1 VLQIRKRALLR
12 SPRHHFGSTNMSH
25 GNQFSLLKERRFL
38 PFFVTQSLNA
48 FNDNVFKQALIA
60 LITFGALGLNSDQQ
74 KVFTQAAAGLFI
86 LPFFLFSGISGQLSD
101 KLDKAKIA
109 VWVKAAEIGIM
120 ALGAV
125 GFFTHNLYLLL
136 AMLFM
141 MGVHSTVFGPLKY
154 GILPQVLK
162 PSELTGGNGLVEMAT
177 FLAILIGTIVG
188 TNLVLR
194 ESATV
199 PHLGA
204 ILIAVVSIG
213 LAIIGWFTAR
223 AIPSVPSAEPSLK
236 VDWNP
241 ITSTWTNLQDLR
253 GNRTVLLSCL
263 GISWFW
269 FFGTIY
275 FTQLASYAKETLG
288 GQEGAYTLLLA
299 VFSVGTGIGSV
310 LCEVLSKKRLEIGL
324 VPFGAFGMTVFGV
337 GLYFS
342 CPEALGTHQLTVQ
355 QFIAQPQVWK
365 VMVWML
371 LMAISS
377 GLFIVPLFALVQSRS
392 PVAKRSRIIAANNIL
407 NAAFMVVASLLA
419 ATLVLMKFSVPQI
432 LLITAVLNLL
442 VAIYI
447 FTLVPEFMM
456 RFCCWILINV
466 TYRVK
471 VEGLENLPEEG
482 PALIVCNHVGFTDP
496 LLIAGSIPRPTVF
509 VMYWKIYEVPGA
521 KWLFKTARA
530 IPIAGRN
537 ENPTMYEQAFAA
549 ISKALKEGEVVC
561 IFPEGGL
568 TPDGEIK
575 EFKRGVE
582 LALERD
588 PVPVL
593 PMALQGLWGS
603 MFSRWDRHNKKLKLP
618 RRFFARVALVIGKLV
633 PPEQANAVMLEAEVR
648 RLRGDQA

>member
-1 VLQIRKRALLR
+1 
-12 SPRHHFGSTNMSH
+12 MSQ

-38 PFFVTQSLNA
+38 PFFLTQSLNA

-60 LITFGALGLNSDQQ
+60 LITFGALALNDEQR
-74 KVFTQAAAGLFI
+74 KIFTQVAAGLFI

-120 ALGAV
+120 CLGAV
-125 GFFTHNLYLLL
+125 GFFTQNLYLLL

-141 MGVHSTVFGPLKY
+141 MGIHSTVFGPLKY

-162 PSELTGGNGLVEMAT
+162 PNELTGGNGLVEMAT
-177 FLAILIGTIVG
+177 FLAILTGTIAG
-188 TNLVLR
+188 TTLILR
-194 ESATV
+194 QSGDVA
-199 PHLGA
+199 HLGA

-213 LAIIGWFTAR
+213 LAIVGWLTAR
-223 AIPSVPSAEPSLK
+223 AIPAVAAPDVTLK
-236 VDWNP
+236 VNWNP
-241 ITSTWTNLQDLR
+241 ITSTWHNLQDLR

-288 GQEGAYTLLLA
+288 GQEGAYNVLLA
-299 VFSVGTGIGSV
+299 VFSIGSAIGAV

-324 VPFGAFGMTVFGV
+324 VPFGAFGMTIFSI

-342 CPEALGTHQLTVQ
+342 CPEALGSKDLGVQ
-355 QFIAQPQVWK
+355 QFLAQPQVWK
-365 VMVWML
+365 VMIWML

-392 PVAKRSRIIAANNIL
+392 SVEKRSRIIAANNIL
-407 NAAFMVVASLLA
+407 NAAFMVTASLL
-419 ATLVLMKFSVPQI
+419 TVLLLKLRFNIPQI
-432 LLITAVLNLL
+432 LLITAILNLL

-447 FTLVPEFMM
+447 FTLVPEFLL

-466 TYRVK
+466 MYRVK
-471 VEGLENLPEEG
+471 VEGVENLPEEG
-482 PALIVCNHVGFTDP
+482 PALMVCNHVGFTDP
-496 LLIAGSIPRPTVF
+496 LIIGGCIPRPTVF
-509 VMYWKIYEVPGA
+509 VMYWKIFQAPGA
-521 KWLFKTARA
+521 NWLFKTARA

-537 ENPTMYEQAFAA
+537 ENPEMYAQAFES
-549 ISKALKEGEVVC
+549 ISHALKAGEVVC

-568 TPDGEIK
+568 TPDGDVK

-603 MFSRWDRHNKKLKLP
+603 MFSRWDRHNKKMKLP
-618 RRFFARVALVIGKLV
+618 RRLFARVALVIGPLM
-633 PPEQANAVMLEAEVR
+633 PPELAKAQRLETEVK
-648 RLRGDQA
+648 RLRGDMA

>member
-1 VLQIRKRALLR
+1 
-12 SPRHHFGSTNMSH
+12 MSH
-25 GNQFSLLKERRFL
+25 GNQFSLLKQRRFL
-38 PFFVTQSLNA
+38 PFFLTQSLNA

-60 LITFGALGLNSDQQ
+60 LITFGALALNDEQR
-74 KVFTQAAAGLFI
+74 KIFTQVAAGLFI

-109 VWVKAAEIGIM
+109 VWVKAAEIVIMGI
-120 ALGAV
+120 GAV
-125 GFFTHNLYLLL
+125 GFFTQNIYLLL

-162 PSELTGGNGLVEMAT
+162 PNELTGGNGLVEMAT
-177 FLAILIGTIVG
+177 FLAILTGTIAG
-188 TNLVLR
+188 TTLVLR
-194 ESATV
+194 QSTEVA
-199 PHLGA
+199 HLGA
-204 ILIAVVSIG
+204 ILIAAVSIG
-213 LAIIGWFTAR
+213 LAVIGWLTAR
-223 AIPSVPSAEPSLK
+223 AIPTVTAPDPALK
-236 VDWNP
+236 VNWNP
-241 ITSTWTNLQDLR
+241 ITSTWHNLQDLR

-288 GQEGAYTLLLA
+288 GQEGAYNVLLA
-299 VFSVGTGIGSV
+299 VFSVGSAIGAV

-324 VPFGAFGMTVFGV
+324 VPFGAFGMTIFSV

-342 CPEALGTHQLTVQ
+342 CPEALGSKDLNVQ
-355 QFIAQPQVWK
+355 QFLAQPQVWK
-365 VMVWML
+365 VMTWML

-392 PVAKRSRIIAANNIL
+392 SVEKRSRIIAANNIL
-407 NAAFMVVASLLA
+407 NAAFMVTASLL
-419 ATLVLMKFSVPQI
+419 TVLLLKLRFNIPQI
-432 LLITAVLNLL
+432 LLITAILNLI

-447 FTLVPEFMM
+447 FTLVPEFLM

-466 TYRVK
+466 MYRVK
-471 VEGLENLPEEG
+471 VEGIDNLPEEG
-482 PALIVCNHVGFTDP
+482 PALMVCNHVGFTDP
-496 LLIAGSIPRPTVF
+496 LLIAGCIPRPTVF
-509 VMYWKIYEVPGA
+509 VMYWKIFQAPGA
-521 KWLFKTARA
+521 NWLFKTARA

-537 ENPTMYEQAFAA
+537 ENPEMYARAFES
-549 ISKALKEGEVVC
+549 ISNALKAGEVVC

-568 TPDGEIK
+568 TPDGDVK

-618 RRFFARVALVIGKLV
+618 RRLFARVALVVGPLIK
-633 PPEQANAVMLEAEVR
+633 PEDAKAEVLEAEVK
-648 RLRGDQA
+648 RLRGDLA

>member
-1 VLQIRKRALLR
+1 
-12 SPRHHFGSTNMSH
+12 MSQ
-25 GNQFSLLKERRFL
+25 GNQFSLLKKRRFL
-38 PFFVTQSLNA
+38 PFFLTQSLNA

-60 LITFGALGLNSDQQ
+60 LITFGALALNDEQR
-74 KVFTQAAAGLFI
+74 KIFTQVAAGLFI

-109 VWVKAAEIGIM
+109 VWVKAAEIIIM
-120 ALGAV
+120 VFGAI
-125 GFFTHNLYLLL
+125 GFFTQNIYLLL

-141 MGVHSTVFGPLKY
+141 MGLHSTVFGPLKY

-162 PSELTGGNGLVEMAT
+162 PNELTGGNGLVEMAT
-177 FLAILIGTIVG
+177 FLAILTGTIVG
-188 TNLVLR
+188 TTLILQQSPDV
-194 ESATV
+194 A
-199 PHLGA
+199 HLGA

-213 LAIIGWFTAR
+213 LAIIGWLTAR
-223 AIPSVPSAEPSLK
+223 AIPAVAAPDAMLK
-236 VDWNP
+236 VNWNP
-241 ITSTWTNLQDLR
+241 ITSTWHNLQDLR

-288 GQEGAYTLLLA
+288 GQEGAYNVLLA
-299 VFSVGTGIGSV
+299 VFSIGSAIGAV

-324 VPFGAFGMTVFGV
+324 VPFGAFGMTIFSV

-342 CPEALGTHQLTVQ
+342 CPEALGSKDLSVQ
-355 QFIAQPQVWK
+355 QFLAQPQVWK
-365 VMVWML
+365 VMTWML

-392 PVAKRSRIIAANNIL
+392 FVEKRSRIIAANNIL
-407 NAAFMVVASLLA
+407 NAAFMVTASLL
-419 ATLVLMKFSVPQI
+419 TVLLLKLRFNIPQI
-432 LLITAVLNLL
+432 LLITAILNLL

-447 FTLVPEFMM
+447 FTLVPEFLM

-466 TYRVK
+466 MYRVK
-471 VEGLENLPEEG
+471 VEGVENLPEDG
-482 PALIVCNHVGFTDP
+482 PVLMVCNHVGFTDP
-496 LLIAGSIPRPTVF
+496 LIIAGCIPRPTVF
-509 VMYWKIYEVPGA
+509 VMYWKIFQAPGA
-521 KWLFKTARA
+521 NWLFKTARA

-537 ENPTMYEQAFAA
+537 ENPEMYERAFAS
-549 ISKALKEGEVVC
+549 ISSALKAGEVVC

-568 TPDGEIK
+568 TPDGDVK

-618 RRFFARVALVIGKLV
+618 RRLFARVALVVGPLIK
-633 PPEQANAVMLEAEVR
+633 PELAKAEGLEAEVK
-648 RLRGDQA
+648 RLRGDLA

>member
-1 VLQIRKRALLR
+1 
-12 SPRHHFGSTNMSH
+12 MSQ
-25 GNQFSLLKERRFL
+25 GNQFSLLKKRRFL
-38 PFFVTQSLNA
+38 PFFLTQSLNA

-60 LITFGALGLNSDQQ
+60 LITFGALALNDEQR
-74 KVFTQAAAGLFI
+74 KIFTQVAAGLFI
-86 LPFFLFSGISGQLSD
+86 LPCFLFSGISGQLSA
-101 KLDKAKIA
+101 KLDKAKNA
-109 VWVKAAEIGIM
+109 VWVKAAEIIIM
-120 ALGAV
+120 VFGAI
-125 GFFTHNLYLLL
+125 GFFTQNIYLLL

-141 MGVHSTVFGPLKY
+141 MGLHSTVFGPLKY

-162 PSELTGGNGLVEMAT
+162 PNELTGGNGLVEMAT
-177 FLAILIGTIVG
+177 FLAILTGTIVG
-188 TNLVLR
+188 TTLILQQSPDV
-194 ESATV
+194 A
-199 PHLGA
+199 HLGA

-213 LAIIGWFTAR
+213 LAIIGWLTAR
-223 AIPSVPSAEPSLK
+223 AIPAVAAPDAMLK
-236 VDWNP
+236 VNWNP
-241 ITSTWTNLQDLR
+241 ITSTWHNLQDLR

-288 GQEGAYTLLLA
+288 GQEGAYNVLLA
-299 VFSVGTGIGSV
+299 VFSIGSAIGAV

-324 VPFGAFGMTVFGV
+324 VPFGAFGMTIFSV

-342 CPEALGTHQLTVQ
+342 CPEALGSKDLSVQ
-355 QFIAQPQVWK
+355 QFLAQPQVWK
-365 VMVWML
+365 VMTWML

-392 PVAKRSRIIAANNIL
+392 FVEKRSRIIAANNIL
-407 NAAFMVVASLLA
+407 NAAFMVTASLL
-419 ATLVLMKFSVPQI
+419 TVLLLKLRFNIPQI
-432 LLITAVLNLL
+432 LLITAILNLL

-447 FTLVPEFMM
+447 FTLVPEFLM

-466 TYRVK
+466 MYRVK
-471 VEGLENLPEEG
+471 VEGVENLPEDG
-482 PALIVCNHVGFTDP
+482 PVLMVCNHVGFTDP
-496 LLIAGSIPRPTVF
+496 LIIAGCIPRPTVF
-509 VMYWKIYEVPGA
+509 VMYWKIFQAPGA
-521 KWLFKTARA
+521 NWLFKTARA

-537 ENPTMYEQAFAA
+537 ENPEMYERAFAS
-549 ISKALKEGEVVC
+549 ISSALKAGEVVC

-568 TPDGEIK
+568 TPDGDVK

-618 RRFFARVALVIGKLV
+618 RRLFARVALVVGPLIK
-633 PPEQANAVMLEAEVR
+633 PELAKAEGLEAEVK
-648 RLRGDQA
+648 RLRGDLA

>member
-1 VLQIRKRALLR
+1 
-12 SPRHHFGSTNMSH
+12 MSQ

-38 PFFVTQSLNA
+38 PFFLTQSLNA

-60 LITFGALGLNSDQQ
+60 LITFGALALNEEQR
-74 KVFTQAAAGLFI
+74 KIFTQVAAGLFI

-109 VWVKAAEIGIM
+109 VWVKTAEIVIM
-120 ALGAV
+120 CIGAV
-125 GFFTHNLYLLL
+125 GFFTQNLYLLL

-141 MGVHSTVFGPLKY
+141 MGLHSTVFGPLKY

-162 PSELTGGNGLVEMAT
+162 PNELTGGNGLVEMAT
-177 FLAILIGTIVG
+177 FLAILTGTIAG
-188 TNLVLR
+188 TTLVLR
-194 ESATV
+194 QSGEIQ
-199 PHLGA
+199 HLGA
-204 ILIAVVSIG
+204 ILIAVVSIS
-213 LAIIGWFTAR
+213 LAIIGWLTAR
-223 AIPSVPSAEPSLK
+223 AIPAVAAPDATLK
-236 VDWNP
+236 VNWNP
-241 ITSTWTNLQDLR
+241 ITSTWHNLQDLR

-288 GQEGAYTLLLA
+288 GQEGAYNVLLA
-299 VFSVGTGIGSV
+299 VFSVGSAIGAV

-324 VPFGAFGMTVFGV
+324 VPFGAFGMTIFSV

-342 CPEALGTHQLTVQ
+342 CPEALGSKDLNVQ
-355 QFIAQPQVWK
+355 QFLAQPQVWK

-371 LMAISS
+371 LMAIAS

-392 PVAKRSRIIAANNIL
+392 SVEKRSRIIAANNIL
-407 NAAFMVVASLLA
+407 NAAFMVTASLL
-419 ATLVLMKFSVPQI
+419 TVLLLKLRFNIPQI
-432 LLITAVLNLL
+432 LLITAILNLA

-447 FTLVPEFMM
+447 FTLVPEFLM

-466 TYRVK
+466 MYRVK
-471 VEGLENLPEEG
+471 VEGLDNLPEEG
-482 PALIVCNHVGFTDP
+482 PALMVCNHVGFTDP
-496 LLIAGSIPRPTVF
+496 LIIAGCIPRPTVF
-509 VMYWKIYEVPGA
+509 VMYWKIFQAPGA
-521 KWLFKTARA
+521 NWLFKTARA

-537 ENPTMYEQAFAA
+537 ENPEMYARAFAA
-549 ISKALKEGEVVC
+549 ISAALKAGEVVC

-568 TPDGEIK
+568 TPDGDVK
-575 EFKRGVE
+575 EFKRGFE

-618 RRFFARVALVIGKLV
+618 RRLFARVALAVGPLIK
-633 PPEQANAVMLEAEVR
+633 PEDAKAEVLEAEVK
-648 RLRGDQA
+648 RLRGDLA

>member
-1 VLQIRKRALLR
+1 
-12 SPRHHFGSTNMSH
+12 MSH

-38 PFFVTQSLNA
+38 PFFLTQSLNA

-60 LITFGALGLNSDQQ
+60 LITFGALALNDEQR
-74 KVFTQAAAGLFI
+74 KIFTQVAAGLFI

-109 VWVKAAEIGIM
+109 VWVKLAEIVIMGI
-120 ALGAV
+120 GAV
-125 GFFTHNLYLLL
+125 GFFTQNIYLLL

-141 MGVHSTVFGPLKY
+141 MGIHSTVFGPLKY

-162 PSELTGGNGLVEMAT
+162 PNELTGGNGLVEMAT
-177 FLAILIGTIVG
+177 FLAILTGTIAG
-188 TNLVLR
+188 TTLILR
-194 ESATV
+194 QSAEV
-199 PHLGA
+199 AHLGA
-204 ILIAVVSIG
+204 ILIAAVSIG
-213 LAIIGWFTAR
+213 LAIIGWLTAR
-223 AIPSVPSAEPSLK
+223 AIPAVTAPDPTLK
-236 VDWNP
+236 VNWNP
-241 ITSTWTNLQDLR
+241 ITSTWHNLQDLR

-288 GQEGAYTLLLA
+288 GQEGAYNVLLA
-299 VFSVGTGIGSV
+299 VFSVGSAIGAV

-324 VPFGAFGMTVFGV
+324 VPFGAFGMTIFSV

-342 CPEALGTHQLTVQ
+342 CPEALGSKDLNVQ
-355 QFIAQPQVWK
+355 QFLAQPQVWK
-365 VMVWML
+365 VMTWML

-392 PVAKRSRIIAANNIL
+392 SVEKRSRIIAANNIL
-407 NAAFMVVASLLA
+407 NAAFMVTASLL
-419 ATLVLMKFSVPQI
+419 TVLLLKLRFNIPQI
-432 LLITAVLNLL
+432 LLITAILNLA

-447 FTLVPEFMM
+447 FTLVPEFLM

-466 TYRVK
+466 MYRVK
-471 VEGLENLPEEG
+471 VEGIDNLPEEG
-482 PALIVCNHVGFTDP
+482 PALMVCNHVGFTDP
-496 LLIAGSIPRPTVF
+496 LIIAGCIPRPTVF
-509 VMYWKIYEVPGA
+509 VMYWKIFQAPGA
-521 KWLFKTARA
+521 NWLFKTARA

-537 ENPTMYEQAFAA
+537 ENPEMYARAFEA
-549 ISKALKEGEVVC
+549 ISDALKAGEVVC

-568 TPDGEIK
+568 TPDGDVK

-618 RRFFARVALVIGKLV
+618 RRLFARVALVVGPLIK
-633 PPEQANAVMLEAEVR
+633 PEDAKAEVLEAEVK
-648 RLRGDQA
+648 RLRGDLA

>member
-1 VLQIRKRALLR
+1 
-12 SPRHHFGSTNMSH
+12 MSQ

-38 PFFVTQSLNA
+38 PFFLTQSLNA

-60 LITFGALGLNSDQQ
+60 LITFGALALNEEQR
-74 KVFTQAAAGLFI
+74 KIFTQVAAGLFI

-109 VWVKAAEIGIM
+109 VWVKTAEIVIM
-120 ALGAV
+120 CIGAV
-125 GFFTHNLYLLL
+125 GFFTQNLYLLL

-141 MGVHSTVFGPLKY
+141 MGLHSTVFGPLKY

-162 PSELTGGNGLVEMAT
+162 PNELTGGNGLVEMAT
-177 FLAILIGTIVG
+177 FLAILTGTIAG
-188 TNLVLR
+188 TTLVLR
-194 ESATV
+194 QSGEIQ
-199 PHLGA
+199 HLGA
-204 ILIAVVSIG
+204 ILIAVVSIS
-213 LAIIGWFTAR
+213 LAIIGWLTAR
-223 AIPSVPSAEPSLK
+223 AIPAVAAPDATLK
-236 VDWNP
+236 VNWNP
-241 ITSTWTNLQDLR
+241 ITSTWHNLQDLR

-288 GQEGAYTLLLA
+288 GQEGAYNVLLA
-299 VFSVGTGIGSV
+299 VFSVGSAIGAV

-324 VPFGAFGMTVFGV
+324 VPFGAFGMTIFSV

-342 CPEALGTHQLTVQ
+342 CPEALGSKDLNVQ
-355 QFIAQPQVWK
+355 QFLAQPQVWK

-371 LMAISS
+371 LMAIAS

-392 PVAKRSRIIAANNIL
+392 SVEKRSRIIAANNIL
-407 NAAFMVVASLLA
+407 NAAFMVTASLL
-419 ATLVLMKFSVPQI
+419 TVLLLKLRFNIPQI
-432 LLITAVLNLL
+432 LLITAILNLA

-447 FTLVPEFMM
+447 FTLVPEFLM

-466 TYRVK
+466 MYRVK
-471 VEGLENLPEEG
+471 VEGLDNLPEEG
-482 PALIVCNHVGFTDP
+482 PALMVCNHVGFTDP
-496 LLIAGSIPRPTVF
+496 LIIAGCIPRPTVF
-509 VMYWKIYEVPGA
+509 VMYWKIFQAPGA
-521 KWLFKTARA
+521 NWLFKTARA

-537 ENPTMYEQAFAA
+537 ENPEMYARAFAA
-549 ISKALKEGEVVC
+549 ISAALKAGEVVC

-568 TPDGEIK
+568 TPDGDVK
-575 EFKRGVE
+575 EFKRGFE

-618 RRFFARVALVIGKLV
+618 RRLFARVALVVGPLIK
-633 PPEQANAVMLEAEVR
+633 PEDAKAEVLEAEVK
-648 RLRGDQA
+648 RLRGDLA

>member
-1 VLQIRKRALLR
+1 
-12 SPRHHFGSTNMSH
+12 MSQ

-38 PFFVTQSLNA
+38 PFFLTQSLNA

-60 LITFGALGLNSDQQ
+60 LITFGALALNEEQR
-74 KVFTQAAAGLFI
+74 KIFTQVAAGLFI

-109 VWVKAAEIGIM
+109 VWVKTAEIVIM
-120 ALGAV
+120 CIGAV
-125 GFFTHNLYLLL
+125 GFFTQNLYLLL

-141 MGVHSTVFGPLKY
+141 MGLHSTVFGPLKY

-162 PSELTGGNGLVEMAT
+162 PNELTGGNGLVEMAT
-177 FLAILIGTIVG
+177 FLAILTGTIAG
-188 TNLVLR
+188 TTLVLR
-194 ESATV
+194 QSGEIQ
-199 PHLGA
+199 HLGA
-204 ILIAVVSIG
+204 ILIAVVSIS
-213 LAIIGWFTAR
+213 LAIIGWLTAR
-223 AIPSVPSAEPSLK
+223 AIPAVAAPDATLK
-236 VDWNP
+236 VNWNP
-241 ITSTWTNLQDLR
+241 ITSTWHNLQDLR

-288 GQEGAYTLLLA
+288 GQEGAYNVLLA
-299 VFSVGTGIGSV
+299 VFSVGSAIGAV

-324 VPFGAFGMTVFGV
+324 VPFGAFGMTIFSV

-342 CPEALGTHQLTVQ
+342 CPEALGSKDLTVQ
-355 QFIAQPQVWK
+355 QFLAQPQVWK

-371 LMAISS
+371 LMAIAS

-392 PVAKRSRIIAANNIL
+392 SVEKRSRIIAANNIL
-407 NAAFMVVASLLA
+407 NAAFMVTASLL
-419 ATLVLMKFSVPQI
+419 TVLLLKLRFNIPQI
-432 LLITAVLNLL
+432 LLITAILNLA

-447 FTLVPEFMM
+447 FTLVPEFLM

-466 TYRVK
+466 MYRVK
-471 VEGLENLPEEG
+471 VEGLDNLPEEG
-482 PALIVCNHVGFTDP
+482 PALMVCNHVGFTDP
-496 LLIAGSIPRPTVF
+496 LIIAGCIPRPTVF
-509 VMYWKIYEVPGA
+509 VMYWKIFQAPGA
-521 KWLFKTARA
+521 NWLFKTARA

-537 ENPTMYEQAFAA
+537 ENPEMYARAFAA
-549 ISKALKEGEVVC
+549 ISAALKAGEVVC

-568 TPDGEIK
+568 TPDGDVK
-575 EFKRGVE
+575 EFKRGFE

-618 RRFFARVALVIGKLV
+618 RRLFARVALAVGPLIK
-633 PPEQANAVMLEAEVR
+633 PEDAKAEVLEAEVK
-648 RLRGDQA
+648 RLRGDLA

>member
-1 VLQIRKRALLR
+1 
-12 SPRHHFGSTNMSH
+12 MSQ

-38 PFFVTQSLNA
+38 PFFLTQSLNA

-60 LITFGALGLNSDQQ
+60 LITFGALALNEEQR
-74 KVFTQAAAGLFI
+74 KIFTQVAAGLFI

-109 VWVKAAEIGIM
+109 VWVKTAEIVIM
-120 ALGAV
+120 CIGAV
-125 GFFTHNLYLLL
+125 GFFTQNLYLLL

-141 MGVHSTVFGPLKY
+141 MGLHSTVFGPLKY

-162 PSELTGGNGLVEMAT
+162 PNELTGGNGLVEMAT
-177 FLAILIGTIVG
+177 FLAILTGTIAG
-188 TNLVLR
+188 TTLVLR
-194 ESATV
+194 QSGEIQ
-199 PHLGA
+199 HLGA
-204 ILIAVVSIG
+204 ILIAVVSIS
-213 LAIIGWFTAR
+213 LAIIGWLTAR
-223 AIPSVPSAEPSLK
+223 AIPAVAAPDATLK
-236 VDWNP
+236 VNWNP
-241 ITSTWTNLQDLR
+241 ITSTWHNLQDLR

-288 GQEGAYTLLLA
+288 GQEGAYNVLLA
-299 VFSVGTGIGSV
+299 VFSVGSAIGAV

-324 VPFGAFGMTVFGV
+324 VPFGAFGMTIFSV

-342 CPEALGTHQLTVQ
+342 CPEALGSKDLNVQ
-355 QFIAQPQVWK
+355 QFLAQPQVWK

-371 LMAISS
+371 LMAIAS

-392 PVAKRSRIIAANNIL
+392 SVEKRSRIIAANNIL
-407 NAAFMVVASLLA
+407 NAAFMVTASLL
-419 ATLVLMKFSVPQI
+419 TVLLLKLRFNIPQI
-432 LLITAVLNLL
+432 LLFTAILNLA

-447 FTLVPEFMM
+447 FTLVPEFLM

-466 TYRVK
+466 MYRVK
-471 VEGLENLPEEG
+471 VEGVENLPEEG
-482 PALIVCNHVGFTDP
+482 PALMVCNHVGFTDP
-496 LLIAGSIPRPTVF
+496 LIIAGCIPRPTVF
-509 VMYWKIYEVPGA
+509 VMYWKIFQAPGA
-521 KWLFKTARA
+521 NWLFKTARA

-537 ENPTMYEQAFAA
+537 ENPEMYARAFAA
-549 ISKALKEGEVVC
+549 ISAALKAGEVVC

-568 TPDGEIK
+568 TPDGDVK
-575 EFKRGVE
+575 EFKRGFE

-618 RRFFARVALVIGKLV
+618 RRLFARVALVVGPLIK
-633 PPEQANAVMLEAEVR
+633 PEDAKAEVLEAEVK
-648 RLRGDQA
+648 RLRGDLA

>member
-1 VLQIRKRALLR
+1 
-12 SPRHHFGSTNMSH
+12 MSQ

-38 PFFVTQSLNA
+38 PFFLTQSLNA

-60 LITFGALGLNSDQQ
+60 LITFGALTLNDEQR
-74 KVFTQAAAGLFI
+74 KIFTQVAAGLFI

-109 VWVKAAEIGIM
+109 VWVKAAEIAIM
-120 ALGAV
+120 CLGAV
-125 GFFTHNLYLLL
+125 GFFTQNLYLLL

-141 MGVHSTVFGPLKY
+141 MGIHSTVFGPLKY

-162 PSELTGGNGLVEMAT
+162 PNELTGGNGLVEMAT
-177 FLAILIGTIVG
+177 FLAILTGTIAG
-188 TNLVLR
+188 TTLILR
-194 ESATV
+194 QSSDVA
-199 PHLGA
+199 HLGA

-213 LAIIGWFTAR
+213 LAIVGWLTAR
-223 AIPSVPSAEPSLK
+223 AIPAVAAPDKTLK
-236 VDWNP
+236 VNWNP
-241 ITSTWTNLQDLR
+241 ITSTWHNLQDLR

-288 GQEGAYTLLLA
+288 GQEGAYNVLLA
-299 VFSVGTGIGSV
+299 VFSIGSAIGAV

-324 VPFGAFGMTVFGV
+324 VPFGAFGMTIFSV

-342 CPEALGTHQLTVQ
+342 CPEALGSKDLGVQ
-355 QFIAQPQVWK
+355 QFLAQPQVWK
-365 VMVWML
+365 VMTWML

-392 PVAKRSRIIAANNIL
+392 SVEKRSRIIAANNIL
-407 NAAFMVVASLLA
+407 NAAFMVTASLL
-419 ATLVLMKFSVPQI
+419 TVLLLKLRFNIPQI
-432 LLITAVLNLL
+432 LLITAILNLL

-447 FTLVPEFMM
+447 FTLVPEFLM

-466 TYRVK
+466 MYRVK
-471 VEGLENLPEEG
+471 VEGIENLPEEG
-482 PALIVCNHVGFTDP
+482 PALMVCNHVGFTDP
-496 LLIAGSIPRPTVF
+496 LIIGGCIPRPTVF
-509 VMYWKIYEVPGA
+509 VMYWKIFQAPGA
-521 KWLFKTARA
+521 NWLFKTARA

-537 ENPTMYEQAFAA
+537 ENPEMYARAFAA
-549 ISKALKEGEVVC
+549 ISAALKAGEVVC

-568 TPDGEIK
+568 TPDGDVK

-618 RRFFARVALVIGKLV
+618 RRLFARVALVVGPLIS
-633 PPEQANAVMLEAEVR
+633 PELAKADRLEAEVK
-648 RLRGDQA
+648 RLRGDLA

>member
-1 VLQIRKRALLR
+1 
-12 SPRHHFGSTNMSH
+12 MSH
-25 GNQFSLLKERRFL
+25 GNQFSLLKQRRFL
-38 PFFVTQSLNA
+38 PFFLTQSLNA

-60 LITFGALGLNSDQQ
+60 LITFGALALNDEQR
-74 KVFTQAAAGLFI
+74 KIFTQVAAGLFI

-109 VWVKAAEIGIM
+109 LWVKAAEIVIMGI
-120 ALGAV
+120 GAV
-125 GFFTHNLYLLL
+125 GFFTQNIYLLL

-141 MGVHSTVFGPLKY
+141 MGIHSTVFGPLKY

-162 PSELTGGNGLVEMAT
+162 PNELTGGNGLVEMAT
-177 FLAILIGTIVG
+177 FLAILTGTIAG
-188 TNLVLR
+188 TTLILR
-194 ESATV
+194 QSAEV
-199 PHLGA
+199 AHLGA

-213 LAIIGWFTAR
+213 LAIFGWLTAR
-223 AIPSVPSAEPSLK
+223 AIPSVTAPDPTLK
-236 VDWNP
+236 VNWNP
-241 ITSTWTNLQDLR
+241 ITSTWHNLQDLR

-288 GQEGAYTLLLA
+288 GQEGAYNVLLA
-299 VFSVGTGIGSV
+299 VFSVGSAIGAV

-324 VPFGAFGMTVFGV
+324 VPFGAFGMTIFSV
-337 GLYFS
+337 GLYLS
-342 CPEALGTHQLTVQ
+342 CPEALGSKDLSVQ
-355 QFIAQPQVWK
+355 QFLAQPQVWK
-365 VMVWML
+365 VMTWML

-392 PVAKRSRIIAANNIL
+392 SVEKRSRIIAANNIL
-407 NAAFMVVASLLA
+407 NAAFMVTASLL
-419 ATLVLMKFSVPQI
+419 TVLLLKLQFNIPQI
-432 LLITAVLNLL
+432 LLITAILNLL

-447 FTLVPEFMM
+447 FTLVPEFLM

-466 TYRVK
+466 MYRVK
-471 VEGLENLPEEG
+471 VEGIDNLPEEG
-482 PALIVCNHVGFTDP
+482 PALMVCNHVGFTDP
-496 LLIAGSIPRPTVF
+496 LLIAGCIPRPTVF
-509 VMYWKIYEVPGA
+509 VMYWKIFQAPGA
-521 KWLFKTARA
+521 NWLFKTARA

-537 ENPTMYEQAFAA
+537 ENPEMYARAFES
-549 ISKALKEGEVVC
+549 ISNALKAGEVVC

-568 TPDGEIK
+568 TPDGEVK

-603 MFSRWDRHNKKLKLP
+603 MFSRWDRHNKKLKMP
-618 RRFFARVALVIGKLV
+618 RRLFARVALVVGPLIQ
-633 PPEQANAVMLEAEVR
+633 PEVAKAEVLESEVK
-648 RLRGDQA
+648 RLRGDMA

>member
-1 VLQIRKRALLR
+1 
-12 SPRHHFGSTNMSH
+12 MSH
-25 GNQFSLLKERRFL
+25 GNQFSLLKQRRFL
-38 PFFVTQSLNA
+38 PFFLTQSLNA

-60 LITFGALGLNSDQQ
+60 LITFGALALNDEQR
-74 KVFTQAAAGLFI
+74 KIFTQVAAGLFI

-109 VWVKAAEIGIM
+109 VWVKAAEIVIMGI
-120 ALGAV
+120 GAV
-125 GFFTHNLYLLL
+125 GFFTQNIYLLL

-162 PSELTGGNGLVEMAT
+162 PNELTGGNGLVEMAT
-177 FLAILIGTIVG
+177 FLAILTGTIAG
-188 TNLVLR
+188 TTLILR
-194 ESATV
+194 QSTEVA
-199 PHLGA
+199 HLGA
-204 ILIAVVSIG
+204 ILIAAVSIG
-213 LAIIGWFTAR
+213 LAVIGWLTAR
-223 AIPSVPSAEPSLK
+223 AIPPVTAPDPTLK
-236 VDWNP
+236 VNWNP
-241 ITSTWTNLQDLR
+241 ITSTWHNLQDLR

-288 GQEGAYTLLLA
+288 GQEGAYNVLLA
-299 VFSVGTGIGSV
+299 VFSVGSAIGAV

-324 VPFGAFGMTVFGV
+324 VPFGAFGMTIFSV

-342 CPEALGTHQLTVQ
+342 CPEALGSKDLNVQ
-355 QFIAQPQVWK
+355 QFLAQPQVWK
-365 VMVWML
+365 VMTWML

-392 PVAKRSRIIAANNIL
+392 SVEKRSRIIAANNIL
-407 NAAFMVVASLLA
+407 NAAFMVTASLL
-419 ATLVLMKFSVPQI
+419 TVLLLKLRFNIPQI
-432 LLITAVLNLL
+432 LLITAILNLL

-447 FTLVPEFMM
+447 FTLVPEFLM

-466 TYRVK
+466 MYRVK
-471 VEGLENLPEEG
+471 VEGIDNLPEDG
-482 PALIVCNHVGFTDP
+482 PALMVCNHVGFTDP
-496 LLIAGSIPRPTVF
+496 LLIAGCIPRPTVF
-509 VMYWKIYEVPGA
+509 VMYWKIFQAPGA
-521 KWLFKTARA
+521 NWLFKTARA

-537 ENPTMYEQAFAA
+537 ENPEMYARAFES
-549 ISKALKEGEVVC
+549 ISNALKAGEVVC

-568 TPDGEIK
+568 TPDGDVK

-582 LALERD
+582 MALERD

-603 MFSRWDRHNKKLKLP
+603 MFSRWDRHNKKLKMP
-618 RRFFARVALVIGKLV
+618 RRLFARVALVVGPLIQ
-633 PPEQANAVMLEAEVR
+633 PEAAKADVLEAEVK
-648 RLRGDQA
+648 RLRGDLA

>member
-1 VLQIRKRALLR
+1 
-12 SPRHHFGSTNMSH
+12 MSQ
-25 GNQFSLLKERRFL
+25 GNQFSLLKQRRFL
-38 PFFVTQSLNA
+38 PFFLTQSLNA

-60 LITFGALGLNSDQQ
+60 LIIFGAIGLNDEQR
-74 KVFTQAAAGLFI
+74 KIFTQVAAGLFI

-109 VWVKAAEIGIM
+109 VWVKVAEVGIM
-120 ALGAV
+120 CLGAV
-125 GFFTHNLYLLL
+125 GFFTQNLYLLL

-141 MGVHSTVFGPLKY
+141 MGIHSTVFGPLKY

-162 PSELTGGNGLVEMAT
+162 PNELTGGNGLVEMAT
-177 FLAILIGTIVG
+177 FLAILTGTIVG
-188 TNLVLR
+188 TTLILR
-194 ESATV
+194 QSNEV

-204 ILIAVVSIG
+204 ILIALVSIG
-213 LAIIGWFTAR
+213 LAIVGWLTAR
-223 AIPSVPSAEPSLK
+223 AIPAVAAPDATLK

-241 ITSTWTNLQDLR
+241 ITSTWHNLQDLR

-288 GQEGAYTLLLA
+288 GQEGAYNVLLA
-299 VFSVGTGIGSV
+299 VFSIGSAIGAL

-324 VPFGAFGMTVFGV
+324 VPFGAFGMTIFSV

-342 CPEALGTHQLTVQ
+342 CPEALGSKDLGVQ
-355 QFIAQPQVWK
+355 QFLAQPQVWK
-365 VMVWML
+365 VMTWML

-392 PVAKRSRIIAANNIL
+392 SVEKRSRIIAANNIL
-407 NAAFMVVASLLA
+407 NAAFMVTASLL
-419 ATLVLMKFSVPQI
+419 TVLLLKLSFNIPQI
-432 LLITAVLNLL
+432 LLITAILNLL

-447 FTLVPEFMM
+447 FTLVPEFLM

-466 TYRVK
+466 MYRVK
-471 VEGLENLPEEG
+471 VEGIENLPEEG
-482 PALIVCNHVGFTDP
+482 PVLMVSNHVGFTDP
-496 LLIAGSIPRPTVF
+496 LIIAGCIPRPTVF
-509 VMYWKIYEVPGA
+509 VMYWKIFQAPGA
-521 KWLFKTARA
+521 NWLFKTARA

-537 ENPTMYEQAFAA
+537 ENPEMYAQAFEA
-549 ISKALKEGEVVC
+549 ISNALKAGEVVC

-568 TPDGEIK
+568 TPDGDVK

-588 PVPVL
+588 PVLVL
-593 PMALQGLWGS
+593 PLALQGLWGS
-603 MFSRWDRHNKKLKLP
+603 MFSRWDRHNRKMKLP
-618 RRFFARVALVIGKLV
+618 RRLFARVALVIGS
-633 PPEQANAVMLEAEVR
+633 PITPQAAKADVLEAEVK
-648 RLRGDQA
+648 RLRGDLA

>member
-1 VLQIRKRALLR
+1 
-12 SPRHHFGSTNMSH
+12 MSQ
-25 GNQFSLLKERRFL
+25 GNQFSLLKKRCFL
-38 PFFVTQSLNA
+38 PFFLTQSLNA

-60 LITFGALGLNSDQQ
+60 LITFGALALNDEQR
-74 KVFTQAAAGLFI
+74 KIFTQVAAGLFI

-109 VWVKAAEIGIM
+109 VWVKAAEIIIM
-120 ALGAV
+120 CFGAV
-125 GFFTHNLYLLL
+125 GFFTQNIYLLL

-141 MGVHSTVFGPLKY
+141 MGLHSTVFGPLKY

-162 PSELTGGNGLVEMAT
+162 PNELTGGNGLVEMAT
-177 FLAILIGTIVG
+177 FLAILTGTIVG
-188 TNLVLR
+188 TTLILR
-194 ESATV
+194 QSPDVA
-199 PHLGA
+199 HLGA

-213 LAIIGWFTAR
+213 LAIIGWLTAR
-223 AIPSVPSAEPSLK
+223 AIPAVAAPDAMLK
-236 VDWNP
+236 VNWNP
-241 ITSTWTNLQDLR
+241 ITSTWHNLQDLR

-288 GQEGAYTLLLA
+288 GQEGAYNVLLA
-299 VFSVGTGIGSV
+299 VFSIGSAIGAV

-324 VPFGAFGMTVFGV
+324 VPFGAFGMTIFSV

-342 CPEALGTHQLTVQ
+342 CPEALGSKDLNVQ
-355 QFIAQPQVWK
+355 QFLAQPQVWK
-365 VMVWML
+365 VMTWML

-392 PVAKRSRIIAANNIL
+392 FVEKRSRIIAANNIL
-407 NAAFMVVASLLA
+407 NAAFMVTASLL
-419 ATLVLMKFSVPQI
+419 TVLLLKLRFNIPQI
-432 LLITAVLNLL
+432 LLITAILNLL

-447 FTLVPEFMM
+447 FTLVPEFLM

-466 TYRVK
+466 MYRVK
-471 VEGLENLPEEG
+471 VEGVENLPEDG
-482 PALIVCNHVGFTDP
+482 PVLMVCNHVGFTDP
-496 LLIAGSIPRPTVF
+496 LIIAGCIPRPTVF
-509 VMYWKIYEVPGA
+509 VMYWKIFQAPGA
-521 KWLFKTARA
+521 NWLFKTARA

-537 ENPTMYEQAFAA
+537 ENPEMYERAFTS
-549 ISKALKEGEVVC
+549 ISSALKAGEVVC

-568 TPDGEIK
+568 TPDGDVK

-618 RRFFARVALVIGKLV
+618 RRLFARVALVVGPLV
-633 PPEQANAVMLEAEVR
+633 KPELAKAEGLEAEVK
-648 RLRGDQA
+648 RLRGDLA

>member
-1 VLQIRKRALLR
+1 
-12 SPRHHFGSTNMSH
+12 MSQ
-25 GNQFSLLKERRFL
+25 GNQFSLLKKRRFL
-38 PFFVTQSLNA
+38 PFFLTQSLNA

-60 LITFGALGLNSDQQ
+60 LITFGALALNDEQR
-74 KVFTQAAAGLFI
+74 KIFTQVAAGLFI

-109 VWVKAAEIGIM
+109 VWVKAAEIIIM
-120 ALGAV
+120 GFGAI
-125 GFFTHNLYLLL
+125 GFFTQNIYLLL

-141 MGVHSTVFGPLKY
+141 MGLHSTVFGPLKY

-162 PSELTGGNGLVEMAT
+162 PNELTGGNGLVEMAT
-177 FLAILIGTIVG
+177 FLAILTGTIVG
-188 TNLVLR
+188 TTLILR
-194 ESATV
+194 QSPDVA
-199 PHLGA
+199 HLGA

-213 LAIIGWFTAR
+213 LAIIGWLTAR
-223 AIPSVPSAEPSLK
+223 AIPAVAAPDAMLK
-236 VDWNP
+236 VNWNP
-241 ITSTWTNLQDLR
+241 ITSTWHNLQDLR

-288 GQEGAYTLLLA
+288 GQEGAYNVLLA
-299 VFSVGTGIGSV
+299 VFSIGSAIGAV

-324 VPFGAFGMTVFGV
+324 VPFGAFGMTIFSV

-342 CPEALGTHQLTVQ
+342 CPEALGSKDLSVQ
-355 QFIAQPQVWK
+355 QFLAQPQVWK
-365 VMVWML
+365 VMTWML

-392 PVAKRSRIIAANNIL
+392 FVEKRSRIIAANNIL
-407 NAAFMVVASLLA
+407 NAAFMVTASLL
-419 ATLVLMKFSVPQI
+419 TVLLLKLRFNIPQI
-432 LLITAVLNLL
+432 LLITAILNLL

-447 FTLVPEFMM
+447 FTLVPEFLM

-466 TYRVK
+466 MYRVK
-471 VEGLENLPEEG
+471 VEGVENLPEDG
-482 PALIVCNHVGFTDP
+482 PVLMVCNHVGFTDP
-496 LLIAGSIPRPTVF
+496 LIIAGCIPRPTVF
-509 VMYWKIYEVPGA
+509 VMYWKIFQAPGA
-521 KWLFKTARA
+521 NWLFKTARA

-537 ENPTMYEQAFAA
+537 ENPEMYERAFAS
-549 ISKALKEGEVVC
+549 ISSALKAGEVVC

-568 TPDGEIK
+568 TPDGDVK

-618 RRFFARVALVIGKLV
+618 RRLFARVALVVGPLIK
-633 PPEQANAVMLEAEVR
+633 PELAKAEGLEAEVK
-648 RLRGDQA
+648 RLRGDLA

>member
-1 VLQIRKRALLR
+1 
-12 SPRHHFGSTNMSH
+12 MSQ
-25 GNQFSLLKERRFL
+25 GNQFSLLKKRCFL
-38 PFFVTQSLNA
+38 PFFLTQSLNA

-60 LITFGALGLNSDQQ
+60 LITFGALALNDEQR
-74 KVFTQAAAGLFI
+74 KIFTQVAAGLFI

-109 VWVKAAEIGIM
+109 VWVKAAEIIIM
-120 ALGAV
+120 VFGAI
-125 GFFTHNLYLLL
+125 GFFTQNIYLLL

-141 MGVHSTVFGPLKY
+141 MGLHSTVFGPLKY

-162 PSELTGGNGLVEMAT
+162 PNELTGGNGLVEMAT
-177 FLAILIGTIVG
+177 FLAILTGTIVG
-188 TNLVLR
+188 TTLILR
-194 ESATV
+194 QSPDVA
-199 PHLGA
+199 HLGA

-213 LAIIGWFTAR
+213 LAIIGWLTAR
-223 AIPSVPSAEPSLK
+223 AIPAVAAPDAMLK
-236 VDWNP
+236 VNWNP
-241 ITSTWTNLQDLR
+241 ITSTWHNLQDLR

-288 GQEGAYTLLLA
+288 GQEGAYNVLLA
-299 VFSVGTGIGSV
+299 VFSIGSAIGAV

-324 VPFGAFGMTVFGV
+324 VPFGAFGMTIFSV

-342 CPEALGTHQLTVQ
+342 CPEALGSKDLNVQ
-355 QFIAQPQVWK
+355 QFLAQPQVWK
-365 VMVWML
+365 VMTWML

-392 PVAKRSRIIAANNIL
+392 FVEKRSRIIAANNIL
-407 NAAFMVVASLLA
+407 NAAFMVTASLL
-419 ATLVLMKFSVPQI
+419 TVLLLKLRFNIPQI
-432 LLITAVLNLL
+432 LLITAILNLL

-447 FTLVPEFMM
+447 FTLVPEFLM

-466 TYRVK
+466 MYRVK
-471 VEGLENLPEEG
+471 VEGVENLPEDG
-482 PALIVCNHVGFTDP
+482 PVLMVCNHVGFTDP
-496 LLIAGSIPRPTVF
+496 LIIAGCIPRPTVF
-509 VMYWKIYEVPGA
+509 VMYWKIFQAPGA
-521 KWLFKTARA
+521 NWLFKTARA

-537 ENPTMYEQAFAA
+537 ENPEMYERAFAS
-549 ISKALKEGEVVC
+549 ISSALKAGEVVC

-568 TPDGEIK
+568 TPDGDVK
-575 EFKRGVE
+575 EFKRGVD

-618 RRFFARVALVIGKLV
+618 RRLFARVALVVGPLIK
-633 PPEQANAVMLEAEVR
+633 PELAKAEGLEAEVK
-648 RLRGDQA
+648 RLRGDLA

>member
-1 VLQIRKRALLR
+1 
-12 SPRHHFGSTNMSH
+12 MSQ

-38 PFFVTQSLNA
+38 PFFLTQSLNA

-60 LITFGALGLNSDQQ
+60 LITFGALALNDEQR
-74 KVFTQAAAGLFI
+74 KIFTQVAAGLFI

-109 VWVKAAEIGIM
+109 VWVKAAEIVIM
-120 ALGAV
+120 CLGAI
-125 GFFTHNLYLLL
+125 GFFTQNLYLLL

-162 PSELTGGNGLVEMAT
+162 PNELTGGNGLVEMAT
-177 FLAILIGTIVG
+177 FLAILTGTIAG
-188 TNLVLR
+188 TTLILQQSS
-194 ESATV
+194 ET

-213 LAIIGWFTAR
+213 LAMIGWLIAR
-223 AIPSVPSAEPSLK
+223 AIPAVTAPDAALK
-236 VDWNP
+236 IDWNP
-241 ITSTWTNLQDLR
+241 ITSTWHNLQDLR

-288 GQEGAYTLLLA
+288 GQEGAYNVLLA
-299 VFSVGTGIGSV
+299 VFSIGSAIGAI

-324 VPFGAFGMTVFGV
+324 VPFGAFGMTIFSV

-342 CPEALGTHQLTVQ
+342 CPEALGSKDLSVQ
-355 QFIAQPQVWK
+355 QFLAQPQVWK
-365 VMVWML
+365 VMTWML

-392 PVAKRSRIIAANNIL
+392 SAAKRSRIIAANNIL
-407 NAAFMVVASLLA
+407 NAAFMVTASLL
-419 ATLVLMKFSVPQI
+419 TVLLLKLNFNIPQI
-432 LLITAVLNLL
+432 LLITAILNLA

-447 FTLVPEFMM
+447 FTLVPEFLM

-466 TYRVK
+466 MYRVK
-471 VEGLENLPEEG
+471 VEGIDNLPEEG
-482 PALIVCNHVGFTDP
+482 PALMVCNHVGFTDP
-496 LLIAGSIPRPTVF
+496 LIIAGCIPRPTVF
-509 VMYWKIYEVPGA
+509 VMYWKIFQAPGA
-521 KWLFKTARA
+521 NWLFKTARA

-537 ENPTMYEQAFAA
+537 ENPEMYARAFEA
-549 ISKALKEGEVVC
+549 ISAALKAGEVVC

-568 TPDGEIK
+568 TPDGEVK
-575 EFKRGVE
+575 EFKRGFE

-603 MFSRWDRHNKKLKLP
+603 MFSRWDRHNKKLKMP
-618 RRFFARVALVIGKLV
+618 RRLFARVALVVGPLIK
-633 PPEQANAVMLEAEVR
+633 PEVAKAEVLEAEVK
-648 RLRGDQA
+648 RLRGELA